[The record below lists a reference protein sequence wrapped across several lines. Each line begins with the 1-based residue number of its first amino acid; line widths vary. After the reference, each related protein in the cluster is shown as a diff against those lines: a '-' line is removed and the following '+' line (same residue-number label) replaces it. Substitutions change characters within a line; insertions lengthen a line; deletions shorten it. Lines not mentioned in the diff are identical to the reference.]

1 MLSIDPNQQTE
12 RENYKLLVG
21 SVIPRPIA
29 FVTSMSADGIV
40 NAAPFSYFNIV
51 SSDPPLLSVSVQSRA
66 GVLKDTARN
75 AIEAGEFV
83 IHVVDESNVDEV
95 NKTAASLPPEESE
108 IDLTGLALIPSEVV
122 KVPSVKQA
130 KVRFECRLE
139 QAVELGGT
147 RLLIGKVVRF
157 HIDES
162 IYENGRI
169 NPESLKPVSRLAGF
183 NYAKLGEIFPIK
195 RPE

>member
-21 SVIPRPIA
+21 TVIPRPIA
-29 FVTSMSADGIV
+29 FVTSMSADGLV
-40 NAAPFSYFNIV
+40 NAAPFSYFSIV
-51 SSDPPLLSVSVQSRA
+51 SSDPPLLSISVQSRA

-75 AIEAGEFV
+75 AIEAREFV
-83 IHVVDESNVDEV
+83 IHVVDESNVAEV
-95 NKTAASLPPEESE
+95 NKTAASLSPEESE
-108 IDLTGLALIPSEVV
+108 IDLTGLTLIPSEVV
-122 KVPSVKQA
+122 KVPSVEQA
-130 KVRFECRLE
+130 KVRFECQLE

-169 NPESLKPVSRLAGF
+169 NPEALKPVSRLAGT
-183 NYAKLGEIFPIK
+183 NYAKLGEIFSMK
-195 RPE
+195 RPD

>member
-1 MLSIDPNQQTE
+1 MLSIDPNEQTE

-51 SSDPPLLSVSVQSRA
+51 ASDPPLLSVSVQSRA
-66 GVLKDTARN
+66 GALKDTARN
-75 AIEAGEFV
+75 AIETGEFV
-83 IHVVDESNVDEV
+83 IHVVDESNVKEV

-108 IDLTGLALIPSEVV
+108 ISLTTLTLIDSEAV
-122 KVPSVKQA
+122 KVPSVKEA

-147 RLLIGKVVRF
+147 RLLIGRVVRF
-157 HIDES
+157 VIDES
-162 IYENGRI
+162 IYDNGRI
-169 NPESLKPVSRLAGF
+169 DPEALKPVSRLAGL
-183 NYAKLGEIFPIK
+183 NYAKLGDIFPLK

>member
-1 MLSIDPNQQTE
+1 MLSIDPNEQTE

-21 SVIPRPIA
+21 SVIPRPIT

-51 SSDPPLLSVSVQSRA
+51 ASDPPLLSVSVQSRA
-66 GVLKDTARN
+66 GALKDTARN
-75 AIEAGEFV
+75 AIETGEFV
-83 IHVVDESNVDEV
+83 IHVVDESNVKEV

-108 IDLTGLALIPSEVV
+108 ISLTTLPLIDSEAV
-122 KVPSVKQA
+122 KVPSVKEA

-147 RLLIGKVVRF
+147 RLLIGRVVRF
-157 HIDES
+157 VIDES
-162 IYENGRI
+162 IYDNGRI
-169 NPESLKPVSRLAGF
+169 DPEALKPVSRLAGL
-183 NYAKLGEIFPIK
+183 NYAKLGDIFPLK